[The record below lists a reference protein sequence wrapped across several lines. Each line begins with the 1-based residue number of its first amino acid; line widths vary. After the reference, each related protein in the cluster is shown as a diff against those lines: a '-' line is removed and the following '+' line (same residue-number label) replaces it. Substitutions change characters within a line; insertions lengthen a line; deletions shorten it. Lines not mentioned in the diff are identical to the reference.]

1 MAEEKKTTRELAFLK
16 TGASLKTKEQQ
27 KAFVDGVTDQ
37 LLVEVQAERK
47 RMGLP
52 PLV

>member
-37 LLVEVQAERK
+37 IMVAVQAARK
-47 RMGLP
+47 RQGLP
-52 PLV
+52 PLT